1 MYKFGRIPLAISVC
15 AIFFRPPLFSTRTAS
30 SLKKTM
36 KNTCTFQK
44 KKIIKKIQ
52 SFFFKMNILSVT
64 CEFLYLCSFHCT
76 LTTHNVL
83 QNKT

>member
-30 SLKKTM
+30 SLNKIM

-44 KKIIKKIQ
+44 KKTIKNTQ
-52 SFFFKMNILSVT
+52 VFFK
-64 CEFLYLCSFHCT
+64 
-76 LTTHNVL
+76 
-83 QNKT
+83 K

>member
-30 SLKKTM
+30 SLKKIM

-44 KKIIKKIQ
+44 KKIIKKKQ
-52 SFFFKMNILSVT
+52 LFFLNEYVSCQLHVNFNTYVYFT
-64 CEFLYLCSFHCT
+64 
-76 LTTHNVL
+76 VL
-83 QNKT
+83 